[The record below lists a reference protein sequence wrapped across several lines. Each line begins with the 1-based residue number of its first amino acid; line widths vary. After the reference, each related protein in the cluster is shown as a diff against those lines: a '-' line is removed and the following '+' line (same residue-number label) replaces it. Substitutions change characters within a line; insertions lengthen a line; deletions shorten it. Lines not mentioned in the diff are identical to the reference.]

1 VKNVCKKRK
10 KLARAG
16 LDVVDID
23 PQCAQ
28 ALAELI
34 VDHAMLAFLPHE
46 ILDLPQQ
53 HGIGDLVT
61 VIAHALNK
69 NFSPSGNRVDMAS
82 NKRVLNASPP
92 SQ

>member
-1 VKNVCKKRK
+1 MKNVCKKRK
-10 KLARAG
+10 PLARAG

-46 ILDLPQQ
+46 ILGLPQ
-53 HGIGDLVT
+53 
-61 VIAHALNK
+61 
-69 NFSPSGNRVDMAS
+69 
-82 NKRVLNASPP
+82 
-92 SQ
+92 